1 MITQSEYLARR
12 QAILD
17 KMQDN
22 SICIVMAASEKTRSN
37 DTEYLFRQ
45 DSDFTYLTG
54 FAEPDAC
61 LLLIKSDHL
70 GNGSAQ
76 SMLFCREKN
85 KLAEIW
91 NGRRIGPENAQQA
104 FAVDQAF
111 ALSELE
117 TQLVS
122 LLDGRA
128 GVYWLQGADESV
140 DKKILDLIQKIRN
153 KGKLGLPP
161 YQLMDLRPI
170 IHEQRLIKSAAELEI
185 MQKAADISCDAH
197 IRAMQSTQPGK
208 FEYQIEADI
217 LHEFAYQGARFPA
230 YNSIVA
236 GGDNACILHYTENSD
251 ELKQGD
257 LLLIDAGCELSGYAA
272 DITRTFPV
280 SGQFSEAQAQL
291 YQLVLNAQTQAI
303 ETLKPG
309 QTLAN
314 ATQVA
319 VDIITQ
325 GLIDL
330 GLLTGTL
337 AQNTQP
343 QDGQPPAYRQFFMH
357 GLSHWLGLDV
367 HDVGA
372 YKIDKQDRPL
382 EPGMVITVEPGIYV
396 ASDAQVAEKWRG
408 IGIRIEDNIAITA
421 DGYINLT
428 QGVPKTI
435 SDIEAIMFNKEA
447 VK

>member
-12 QAILD
+12 QAILET
-17 KMQDN
+17 MQDK

-54 FAEPDAC
+54 FNEPDAC
-61 LLLIKSDHL
+61 LLLIKPESQSD
-70 GNGSAQ
+70 SPTQ
-76 SMLFCREKN
+76 SILFCREKN

-91 NGRRIGPENAQQA
+91 NGRRVGPEIAQHTY
-104 FAVDQAF
+104 AVDQAF

-122 LLDGRA
+122 LLDGQA
-128 GVYWLQGADESV
+128 GVYWSQGASETV
-140 DKKILDLIQKIRN
+140 DKKILNVIQQIRN

-170 IHEQRLIKSAAELEI
+170 IHEQRLIKSAAEIAI

-197 IRAMQSTQPGK
+197 IRAMKSTQAGK

-217 LHEFAYQGARFPA
+217 LHEFAYQGARFAA

-251 ELKQGD
+251 ELMQGD

-303 ETLKPG
+303 QTLKPG
-309 QTLAN
+309 QTLTN
-314 ATQVA
+314 ATQIA
-319 VDIITQ
+319 VDVITQ

-330 GLLTGTL
+330 GILTGTL
-337 AQNTQP
+337 AENTQA
-343 QDGQPPAYRQFFMH
+343 QDGNPPAYRQFFMH

-372 YKIDKQDRPL
+372 YKINKQDRPL
-382 EPGMVITVEPGIYV
+382 EPGMVITVEPGLYI
-396 ASDAQVAEKWRG
+396 ASDASVAEKWRG

-421 DGYINLT
+421 DGYLNLT
-428 QGVPKTI
+428 QAAPKKI
-435 SDIEAIMFNKEA
+435 SDIEAAMINK
-447 VK
+447 